1 MEQEDESEFD
11 PVTGLRQKTN
21 YGRPDWTKLFSEF
34 SKTHNGR
41 TNGVFVCGPKVIST
55 QLREN
60 CVQFTDRSTKFVF
73 NKENF
78 VTDVAEESIQKVG
91 RRIRL
96 TSEHLRQDREK

>member
-1 MEQEDESEFD
+1 MDQEDESELD

-21 YGRPDWTKLFSEF
+21 YGRPDWSKLFSEF

-60 CVQFTDRSTKFVF
+60 CMQFTDGSTKFVF

-78 VTDVAEESIQKVG
+78 
-91 RRIRL
+91 
-96 TSEHLRQDREK
+96 